1 MNISNLKTVIYL
13 NYNFFE
19 KNHVVPRNERSGR
32 ALSARSTSNSQFHVP
47 AISKVDPL
55 VNQSAGSVVT
65 QYCACMIKGT
75 YSFIQ
80 SLNARTSDNQSI
92 AFY

>member
-1 MNISNLKTVIYL
+1 MNTSNLQTVIYL
-13 NYNFFE
+13 NYNLFG
-19 KNHVVPRNERSGR
+19 KNHVVPRNERSCR
-32 ALSARSTSNSQFHVP
+32 ALSTRSTSNSQFHVP

-65 QYCACMIKGT
+65 QYMIKGT

>member
-1 MNISNLKTVIYL
+1 MNTNNLQTVIYF

-19 KNHVVPRNERSGR
+19 NNHVVTSNERSGR
-32 ALSARSTSNSQFHVP
+32 ALSTHSTSNSQFHVP
-47 AISKVDPL
+47 AISEVDPL

-65 QYCACMIKGT
+65 QYCACMIKAT